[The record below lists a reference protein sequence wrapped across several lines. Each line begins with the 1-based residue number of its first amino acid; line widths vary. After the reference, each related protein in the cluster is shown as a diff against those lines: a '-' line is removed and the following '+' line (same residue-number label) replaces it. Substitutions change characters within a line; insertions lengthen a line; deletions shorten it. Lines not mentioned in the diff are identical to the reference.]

1 MARRRRSDSG
11 GKRGGAGISEKRES
25 VNEDEVRSGDSTRLG
40 RPRRLLLASGGTP
53 STAKPPK
60 SVGGGSR
67 GAAPP
72 QLAALLI
79 APRRGAGGMM
89 SRGSPAPLRG
99 AGDLWAGCS
108 GVPRSRRPPTTYP
121 GRVAAEGGQWES
133 RKERRGRAR
142 LGGVGACV
150 AGALVLGGSWWHCPR
165 GVASGGPAGHAA
177 IRLSPLGRS
186 VVASGFSHS
195 ARASATMDVVLGAGD
210 ERLADRVGPRGQES
224 KEHAFEWLKPLAT
237 TERPGGES
245 RSSLERSV
253 CRRGVPG

>member
-99 AGDLWAGCS
+99 ARDLWAGCS

-133 RKERRGRAR
+133 RTERRG
-142 LGGVGACV
+142 LQPPGMVFFGVSAPGAD
-150 AGALVLGGSWWHCPR
+150 LLPDRRPPSQ
-165 GVASGGPAGHAA
+165 S
-177 IRLSPLGRS
+177 STS
-186 VVASGFSHS
+186 
-195 ARASATMDVVLGAGD
+195 SATYSISA
-210 ERLADRVGPRGQES
+210 
-224 KEHAFEWLKPLAT
+224 
-237 TERPGGES
+237 
-245 RSSLERSV
+245 SS
-253 CRRGVPG
+253 G